1 MTGEEADVKRRI
13 ALAALLGLALS
24 CSTGPKMEWRRTDGA
39 GDSEAIREQRAK
51 DVADCV
57 TVVGAPTPGVQS
69 TGSLSREQARDCMR
83 AKGWRQVPVSK
94 P

>member
-1 MTGEEADVKRRI
+1 MKRLI
-13 ALAALLGLALS
+13 ALAALLMLASS
-24 CSTGPKMEWRRTDGA
+24 CSTAPRTEWQRAGGA
-39 GDSEAIREQRAK
+39 GDSEAIRDQRAK
-51 DVADCV
+51 DLADCV
-57 TVVGAPTPGVQS
+57 TVAGAPTPGVQS

>member
-1 MTGEEADVKRRI
+1 VKRLI
-13 ALAALLGLALS
+13 ALAALLALG
-24 CSTGPKMEWRRTDGA
+24 CSTGPKTEWQRTGGA
-39 GDSEAIREQRAK
+39 GDSEAIRDQHAK
-51 DVADCV
+51 DLADCV

-83 AKGWRQVPVSK
+83 AKGWRQVPVSG